1 MICRHL
7 QHLEQALIEAGFK
20 ETCRGQVW
28 SKNCREWVY
37 YDVVLD
43 IDAVKS
49 LFPFESCIA
58 IHENTDPKSGLERGF
73 ECLECHDAVMGLIS
87 GNRHFPD

>member
-7 QHLEQALIEAGFK
+7 RQLEQALIDAGFK

-37 YDVVLD
+37 YDVVFD
-43 IDAVKS
+43 IDTVKS
-49 LFPFESCIA
+49 RFPFDPCIVV
-58 IHENTDPKSGLERGF
+58 HENTDPKSGRERGF
-73 ECLECHDAVMGLIS
+73 ECRECHDAVMGLIS
-87 GNRHFPD
+87 EGRRFPD